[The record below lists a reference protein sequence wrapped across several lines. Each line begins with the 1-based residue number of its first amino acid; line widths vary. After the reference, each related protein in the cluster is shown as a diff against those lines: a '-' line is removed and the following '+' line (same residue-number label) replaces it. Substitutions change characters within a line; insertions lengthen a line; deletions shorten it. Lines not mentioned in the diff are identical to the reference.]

1 MDPNRLNLDPDPEF
15 WLNLDLDPR
24 GYVNNFEK
32 TFFFKSRVP
41 VQYEMK
47 LNRGNIHPLTPIR
60 K

>member
-47 LNRGNIHPLTPIR
+47 LNRGRIFIL
-60 K
+60 